1 MKAGTESVVYSPRPV
16 SSLRPHGLQ
25 HTRFPCPSLSPRA
38 CSDLCPVSWWCHQT
52 ISSSVIPFSSCPHSR
67 VWLYFNISLVLFPT
81 AFRSFEDKNRVFP
94 SARLDIRALPRLQRS
109 ASASK
114 LSYKFLK
121 LDYLPLVGDLHS
133 IALLHLNG
141 AISFFDKHSPL
152 LLLYYSLPLSKNWQE
167 DLIYGWSSN
176 SNLQCQSQVTV
187 NNSLNMC
194 IMLFMSLSHSTSCHS
209 CLAALDLF
217 SSMKT
222 LVLSEY

>member
-52 ISSSVIPFSSCPHSR
+52 VSSSVIPFSSCPHSW

-141 AISFFDKHSPL
+141 AISFFDTTPHCFYCITPYPWAKIGRKIWSMGGVLIPIYSANLKWL
-152 LLLYYSLPLSKNWQE
+152 LTIL
-167 DLIYGWSSN
+167 
-176 SNLQCQSQVTV
+176 
-187 NNSLNMC
+187 
-194 IMLFMSLSHSTSCHS
+194 
-209 CLAALDLF
+209 
-217 SSMKT
+217 
-222 LVLSEY
+222 